1 MVLFSIYVAATFGV
15 AIPDSCQLIKLWAL
29 LPETISS
36 QANEKWIFL
45 PYSISC
51 NNTYNQF

>member
-15 AIPDSCQLIKLWAL
+15 AIPDSCQLIKLCAL

-36 QANEKWIFL
+36 QTNEK
-45 PYSISC
+45 
-51 NNTYNQF
+51 